1 MSDKNE
7 LIWEIVCYLYP
18 DNEETA
24 VSIGNSLTKHKSSI
38 NRILYEYRNLFSK
51 RNNEFSAR
59 PLWSL
64 TTEAREAY
72 ELVQIIE
79 SKNDDT
85 NNLPFFCDECKSLLP
100 NHSPTC
106 ILFDMGPDKLL
117 IPSKVNVGKIG
128 LPGYFG
134 IEFSEIETEVDKKN
148 RRSYIIDFQITE
160 FIPVESN
167 KSYVK
172 SFGEIRTQRRVNSLI
187 NHFEGLNVASTKKIR
202 ELRSEEILWLKG
214 LNIEED
220 LP

>member
-1 MSDKNE
+1 MSNRSE
-7 LIWEIVCYLYP
+7 LVWEIVCHLYP

-38 NRILYEYRNLFSK
+38 NSILYEYRNLFSK

-64 TTEAREAY
+64 TAEARETY
-72 ELVQIIE
+72 ESVQIIE
-79 SKNDDT
+79 SKSDDT
-85 NNLPFFCDECKSLLP
+85 NYLPLFCGICKSLLP
-100 NHSPTC
+100 NHSPAC
-106 ILFDMGPDKLL
+106 SHFDMGQYKRV
-117 IPSKVNVGKIG
+117 IPSTVNEGKIG
-128 LPGYFG
+128 LPGYFE
-134 IEFSEIETEVDKKN
+134 IEFSEKETEVHKKN
-148 RRSYIIDFQITE
+148 RRNNIIDFLITE

-167 KSYVK
+167 KSYVR

-187 NHFEGLNVASTKKIR
+187 NHFEGLNVASTQKIR
-202 ELRSEEILWLKG
+202 ELRSEEILWLKC